1 MPRRCVMWLTKALRQ
16 FRIVCSH
23 LTGKMRDE
31 SQAAKLP
38 PLVCFCHLRWNFVY
52 QRPQHLMTQWGESG
66 PVYFFEEPVFSDVGG
81 TTLTVTE
88 GGRGVRVLTPTLPH
102 GLTEQEIVEAQR
114 SLVGDYLK
122 IEGISN
128 FVAWYYTPMALRFS
142 SHLKPIVTVYDCM
155 DELSAFQGAPPEMLK
170 QEQHLFELADVVF
183 AGGKSLYESKRR
195 QHANVHLFPSSIDKA
210 HFARGRQPLPNP
222 PDQQSIAQPRIG
234 FYGVLDE
241 RLDIELMQQ
250 LAALRPD
257 WHFVLLG
264 PVVKIRQEDL
274 PHAPNLHYLGSK
286 SYADL
291 PQYLANWDVAILPFA
306 RNAATR
312 FISPTKTPEYLA
324 AGKPVISTPI
334 QDVVQPYGEMGLVRI
349 AENSEQFV
357 EAIAASL
364 QPIEPA
370 HDRRVNA
377 FLAEMSWN
385 KTFSGMLKEINK
397 CGPGVAVSSVLTGP
411 PGTIRGNVANV

>member
-1 MPRRCVMWLTKALRQ
+1 M
-16 FRIVCSH
+16 CSH

-81 TTLTVTE
+81 TTLAVTE

-264 PVVKIRQEDL
+264 PVVKRKKISLMRQ
-274 PHAPNLHYLGSK
+274 
-286 SYADL
+286 
-291 PQYLANWDVAILPFA
+291 
-306 RNAATR
+306 
-312 FISPTKTPEYLA
+312 
-324 AGKPVISTPI
+324 ISTISALKATPI
-334 QDVVQPYGEMGLVRI
+334 CH
-349 AENSEQFV
+349 ST
-357 EAIAASL
+357 L
-364 QPIEPA
+364 Q
-370 HDRRVNA
+370 
-377 FLAEMSWN
+377 
-385 KTFSGMLKEINK
+385 
-397 CGPGVAVSSVLTGP
+397 TG
-411 PGTIRGNVANV
+411 T